1 MFIDNKEKII
11 NYFISGIKKKLLIG
25 VENEKFLFSKK
36 SNKRASYTEVK
47 KVLSLLKSKF
57 NWKPIKEKNNLIG
70 LSHRG
75 KSISLEPGN
84 QIELAGDKLK
94 SIHEVCFEGNLFQN
108 QLNDVCEKVG
118 LESIAIGYDPYTKL
132 NKAPNNPKARYKVMT
147 KEMPKGGKLSLN
159 MMYQTAGTQINLD
172 FSPTGFYSSA
182 IENDFI
188 KKFKLAASLTPLS
201 IGIFANSPVK
211 EKKLS
216 RYLSYR
222 SKVWQSTSRGGLP
235 KIFLE
240 NLDFEKYAD
249 FILNKPL
256 LFINKEKKVIA
267 GKGKTFQD
275 YMMGNIRDI
284 KNQKP
289 KKKDLEVHLSTIFT
303 ELRLK
308 KYIEIRSLDACEWD
322 CHCAGPAFFTGLI
335 YSSLEESLDII
346 KKWKTND
353 ILNAYIEAPKKG
365 LKTEI
370 NNKSIR
376 YWGNVF
382 LKLSKK
388 GLIKRNIINKK
399 KLNETI
405 FLGSVEKI
413 LKENKTK
420 AELTID
426 RIKN

>member
-1 MFIDNKEKII
+1 MFINTKEKII
-11 NYFISGIKKKLLIG
+11 NYFNSGIKKKLLIG

-57 NWKPIKEKNNLIG
+57 KWKPIKEKNNLIG

-132 NKAPNNPKARYKVMT
+132 NKAPNNPKARYKIMT

-172 FSPTGFYSSA
+172 YLS
-182 IENDFI
+182 ENDFI

-249 FILNKPL
+249 FILN
-256 LFINKEKKVIA
+256 
-267 GKGKTFQD
+267 
-275 YMMGNIRDI
+275 
-284 KNQKP
+284 
-289 KKKDLEVHLSTIFT
+289 LS
-303 ELRLK
+303 
-308 KYIEIRSLDACEWD
+308 
-322 CHCAGPAFFTGLI
+322 LI
-335 YSSLEESLDII
+335 HI
-346 KKWKTND
+346 
-353 ILNAYIEAPKKG
+353 
-365 LKTEI
+365 
-370 NNKSIR
+370 
-376 YWGNVF
+376 
-382 LKLSKK
+382 
-388 GLIKRNIINKK
+388 
-399 KLNETI
+399 
-405 FLGSVEKI
+405 
-413 LKENKTK
+413 
-420 AELTID
+420 
-426 RIKN
+426 

>member
-1 MFIDNKEKII
+1 MFINTKEKII
-11 NYFISGIKKKLLIG
+11 NYFNSGIKKKLLIG

-70 LSHRG
+70 LSYRG

-132 NKAPNNPKARYKVMT
+132 NKAPNNPKARYKIMT

-172 FSPTGFYSSA
+172 YLS
-182 IENDFI
+182 ENDFI

-256 LFINKEKKVIA
+256 LFINNGKKVIA

-289 KKKDLEVHLSTIFT
+289 KKKDLELHLSTIFT

-399 KLNETI
+399 KMNETI
-405 FLGSVEKI
+405 FLSSIENI

-420 AELTID
+420 AELTIE
-426 RIKN
+426 RMKN

>member
-70 LSHRG
+70 LSYRG

-132 NKAPNNPKARYKVMT
+132 NKAPNNPKARYKIMT

-172 FSPTGFYSSA
+172 YLS
-182 IENDFI
+182 ENDFI
-188 KKFKLAASLTPLS
+188 KKFKLAASLTPIS

-256 LFINKEKKVIA
+256 LFINNGKKVIA

-275 YMMGNIRDI
+275 YMWGNIRDI

-365 LKTEI
+365 LKTQI
-370 NNKSIR
+370 NNKSIK

-399 KLNETI
+399 KMNETI
-405 FLGSVEKI
+405 FLSSVEKI

-420 AELTID
+420 AELTIE
-426 RIKN
+426 RMKN

>member
-1 MFIDNKEKII
+1 MFINTKEKII
-11 NYFISGIKKKLLIG
+11 NYFNSGIKKKLLIG

-172 FSPTGFYSSA
+172 YLS
-182 IENDFI
+182 ENDFI

-256 LFINKEKKVIA
+256 LFINNGKKVIA

-275 YMMGNIRDI
+275 YMRGNIREI
-284 KNQKP
+284 RNQKP

-365 LKTEI
+365 LKTQI
-370 NNKSIR
+370 NNKSIN

-399 KLNETI
+399 KMNETI
-405 FLGSVEKI
+405 FLSSVEKI

-420 AELTID
+420 AELTIE
-426 RIKN
+426 RMKN

>member
-1 MFIDNKEKII
+1 MFINTKEKII
-11 NYFISGIKKKLLIG
+11 NYFNSGIKKKLLIG

-172 FSPTGFYSSA
+172 YLS
-182 IENDFI
+182 ENDFI
-188 KKFKLAASLTPLS
+188 KKFKLAASLTPIS

-211 EKKLS
+211 EKKLT

-256 LFINKEKKVIA
+256 LFINNGKKVIA

-275 YMMGNIRDI
+275 YMRGNIREI
-284 KNQKP
+284 RNQKP

-388 GLIKRNIINKK
+388 GLIKRNVINKK

-420 AELTID
+420 AELTIE
-426 RIKN
+426 RMKN

>member
-1 MFIDNKEKII
+1 MIINTKEKII
-11 NYFISGIKKKLLIG
+11 NYFNSGIKKKLLIG

-36 SNKRASYTEVK
+36 SNRRASYTEVK

-108 QLNDVCEKVG
+108 QLKDVCEKVG

-132 NKAPNNPKARYKVMT
+132 NKAPNNPKARYKIMT
-147 KEMPKGGKLSLN
+147 KEMPKDGKLSLN

-172 FSPTGFYSSA
+172 YLS
-182 IENDFI
+182 ENDFV
-188 KKFKLAASLTPLS
+188 KKFKLVASLTPLS

-211 EKKLS
+211 EKKLT

-249 FILNKPL
+249 FIISKPL
-256 LFINKEKKVIA
+256 LFINKGKKVIA
-267 GKGKTFQD
+267 GKGQTFHD
-275 YMMGNIRDI
+275 YMIGNIRDI

-322 CHCAGPAFFTGLI
+322 CHCAGPAFFTGLV
-335 YSSLEESLDII
+335 YSNLDESLDII
-346 KKWKTND
+346 KNWKTND
-353 ILNAYIEAPKKG
+353 ILNAYIEAPRKG

-370 NNKSIR
+370 NKKSIG
-376 YWGNVF
+376 YWGKVF

-388 GLIKRNIINKK
+388 GLINRNKTNKQK
-399 KLNETI
+399 MNETI
-405 FLGSVEKI
+405 FLKNVENI

-420 AELTID
+420 AELTIE
-426 RIKN
+426 IMKN

>member
-1 MFIDNKEKII
+1 MFINTKEKII
-11 NYFISGIKKKLLIG
+11 NYFHSGIKKKLLIG

-70 LSHRG
+70 LNLRG

-132 NKAPNNPKARYKVMT
+132 NKAPNNPKARYKIMT

-172 FSPTGFYSSA
+172 YLS
-182 IENDFI
+182 ENDFI

-256 LFINKEKKVIA
+256 LFINNGKKVIA

-388 GLIKRNIINKK
+388 GLIKRNVINKK

-420 AELTID
+420 AELTIE

>member
-1 MFIDNKEKII
+1 MFINTKEKII
-11 NYFISGIKKKLLIG
+11 NYFNSGIKKKLLIG

-132 NKAPNNPKARYKVMT
+132 NKAPNNPKARYKIMT

-172 FSPTGFYSSA
+172 YLS
-182 IENDFI
+182 ENDFI
-188 KKFKLAASLTPLS
+188 KKFKLAARLTPLS

-256 LFINKEKKVIA
+256 LFINNGKKVIA

-365 LKTEI
+365 LKTQI
-370 NNKSIR
+370 NNKSIK

-399 KLNETI
+399 KMNETI
-405 FLGSVEKI
+405 FLSSVEKI

-420 AELTID
+420 AELTIE
-426 RIKN
+426 RMKN